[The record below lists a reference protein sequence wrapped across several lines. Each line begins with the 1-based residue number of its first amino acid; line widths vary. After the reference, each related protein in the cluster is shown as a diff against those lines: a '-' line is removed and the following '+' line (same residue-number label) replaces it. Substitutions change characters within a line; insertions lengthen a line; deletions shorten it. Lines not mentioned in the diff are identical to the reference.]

1 MIPAKHTWFHIR
13 FFRWYTNC
21 RIRRNF
27 SNIVIHEPFNDLSDK
42 PLLIIAN
49 HFSWWDGFFI
59 LWLNNRYLK
68 KQFHVMMLEDQL
80 RENMIL
86 NKIGAFSIKKNS
98 RDMVESLNYAR
109 NILRLEDLKTI
120 RRGEAKTLRRGEEKT
135 LRRGDGKRSQR
146 VPLLLM
152 YPQGEIQSM
161 HSRELK
167 FEKGIEHITSGLE
180 GKINILMVVVLID
193 YFSEQKPQVHF
204 YFQQYPFQ
212 TSLSSQQLEITYNQ
226 FLLSSSNHQITTSS
240 NHQVIKSTHH
250 LIS

>member
-13 FFRWYTNC
+13 FFRWYTNY

-27 SNIVIHEPFNDLSDK
+27 SLVDIHEQVPDLSDK

-59 LWLNNRYLK
+59 LWLNNRFFK
-68 KQFHVMMLEDQL
+68 NQFHVMMLEDQL

-109 NILRLEDLKTI
+109 GILSQEDEDFKTLRLEDLKTG
-120 RRGEAKTLRRGEEKT
+120 RRGDEKT
-135 LRRGDGKRSQR
+135 KRRGDGKRSQG

-161 HSRELK
+161 HKKELK
-167 FEKGIEHITSGLE
+167 FEKGIEHVTRGLE
-180 GKINILMVVVLID
+180 GKINILMVAVLID
-193 YFSEQKPQVHF
+193 YFSEQKPQLHF
-204 YFQQYPFQ
+204 YLQLYPFQ
-212 TSLSSQQLEITYNQ
+212 NPLSLKHLEISYNQ

-240 NHQVIKSTHH
+240 NHHI
-250 LIS
+250 I